1 MKSKLSIL
9 AQVAAW
15 GAFLFSPFILFPK
28 PPNLSQSITVLNFI
42 SFILT
47 NLCFVIYYYLNY
59 YVVIPRLF
67 FTRKYFLYLLIT
79 AGFLLFIFLISGL
92 FHQDMPP
99 HIAHNHMPWHEHS
112 PDGFMINPFRISIIL
127 IFLLISLAS
136 LGIRITSQWQR
147 VEQEK
152 TNAEL
157 SYLKA
162 QINPHFLFNTLNTIY
177 SMAIKNSDSDTANAI
192 IKLSEMMRFVITET
206 HNDFVLLEEELNYIN
221 NYVELQKLRL
231 GKNMR
236 LTYKIEGNTIGK
248 KIAPMTLMPFIENAF
263 KYGVTTERSFDIII
277 IIKSITGYIQ
287 LDVTNMKL
295 PVVKNSGDTGLGIKN
310 TLKRLELVYPSNY
323 TINIDE
329 DGNLY
334 RVSLKINIS

>member
-28 PPNLSQSITVLNFI
+28 PPNLSQSITVLSFI

-99 HIAHNHMPWHEHS
+99 HIVHNHMPWHEHS

-177 SMAIKNSDSDTANAI
+177 SIAIKNSDSDTANAI

-263 KYGVTTERSFDIII
+263 KYGVTTERPFDIII